1 MKQQRAWIHCRVL
14 AESSRNLLN
23 YQEEVLSNLADDN
36 NLKIVG
42 VTKSIS
48 SGKNFNSF
56 DMQKLITHIKRHDI
70 DIILVTSRKR
80 ISIYDDLYEEFEMLC
95 KMHDVLIISHTID
108 DLLSEIENEAL
119 FNYLSTIDKETL
131 TIILLKIFGYSTH
144 EISEILSLSH
154 SSIYKKIHRLR
165 KKLKKF

>member
-1 MKQQRAWIHCRVL
+1 MGF
-14 AESSRNLLN
+14 N
-23 YQEEVLSNLADDN
+23 YQKELIKWNQWKKQEEELLKALNVDDN
-36 NLKIVG
+36 I
-42 VTKSIS
+42 
-48 SGKNFNSF
+48 
-56 DMQKLITHIKRHDI
+56 IKQLYDYDWEMFKTER
-70 DIILVTSRKR
+70 R
-80 ISIYDDLYEEFEMLC
+80 IRGRQDTTINTVLNNIPYYDKKE
-95 KMHDVLIISHTID
+95 INTID

-144 EISEILSLSH
+144 EISEILSLRH

>member
-1 MKQQRAWIHCRVL
+1 MKKQRAWIHCRVL

-23 YQEEVLSNLADDN
+23 YQEEVLSNIADDN

-56 DMQKLITHIKRHDI
+56 DMQSLITHIKKNEL
-70 DIILVTSRKR
+70 DIILVASKKR

-95 KMHDVLIISHTID
+95 KMHNVLIISLKNIEDT
-108 DLLSEIENEAL
+108 LSN
-119 FNYLSTIDKETL
+119 
-131 TIILLKIFGYSTH
+131 IF
-144 EISEILSLSH
+144 
-154 SSIYKKIHRLR
+154 
-165 KKLKKF
+165 F

>member
-1 MKQQRAWIHCRVL
+1 MGF
-14 AESSRNLLN
+14 N
-23 YQEEVLSNLADDN
+23 YQKELIKWNQWKKQEEELLKALNVDDHIIKQLYDYDWEMFKTERRIRGRQDTTINTVLN
-36 NLKIVG
+36 NIPY
-42 VTKSIS
+42 
-48 SGKNFNSF
+48 
-56 DMQKLITHIKRHDI
+56 
-70 DIILVTSRKR
+70 
-80 ISIYDDLYEEFEMLC
+80 YDKKE
-95 KMHDVLIISHTID
+95 INTID

>member
-1 MKQQRAWIHCRVL
+1 MGF
-14 AESSRNLLN
+14 N
-23 YQEEVLSNLADDN
+23 YQKELIKWNQWKKQEEELLKALNVDDN
-36 NLKIVG
+36 I
-42 VTKSIS
+42 
-48 SGKNFNSF
+48 
-56 DMQKLITHIKRHDI
+56 IKQLYDYDWEMFKTERRIRGRQDTTINTVLNDI
-70 DIILVTSRKR
+70 PY
-80 ISIYDDLYEEFEMLC
+80 YDKKE
-95 KMHDVLIISHTID
+95 INTID

>member
-1 MKQQRAWIHCRVL
+1 MGF
-14 AESSRNLLN
+14 N
-23 YQEEVLSNLADDN
+23 YQKELIKWNQWKKQEEELLKALNVDDN
-36 NLKIVG
+36 I
-42 VTKSIS
+42 
-48 SGKNFNSF
+48 
-56 DMQKLITHIKRHDI
+56 IKQLYDYDWEMFKTER
-70 DIILVTSRKR
+70 R
-80 ISIYDDLYEEFEMLC
+80 IRGRQDTTINTVLNNIPYYDKKE
-95 KMHDVLIISHTID
+95 INTID

-119 FNYLSTIDKETL
+119 FNYLSTIDNETL

>member
-1 MKQQRAWIHCRVL
+1 MIK
-14 AESSRNLLN
+14 
-23 YQEEVLSNLADDN
+23 
-36 NLKIVG
+36 K
-42 VTKSIS
+42 KSTQL
-48 SGKNFNSF
+48 
-56 DMQKLITHIKRHDI
+56 M
-70 DIILVTSRKR
+70 
-80 ISIYDDLYEEFEMLC
+80 IY
-95 KMHDVLIISHTID
+95 

>member
-23 YQEEVLSNLADDN
+23 YQEEVLTDLADDN

-56 DMQKLITHIKRHDI
+56 DMQSLMTHIKRNDI
-70 DIILVTSRKR
+70 DLILVTSKKR

-95 KMHDVLIISHTID
+95 KVHNVLIISLRDIEYTIT
-108 DLLSEIENEAL
+108 NL
-119 FNYLSTIDKETL
+119 FSNC
-131 TIILLKIFGYSTH
+131 
-144 EISEILSLSH
+144 
-154 SSIYKKIHRLR
+154 
-165 KKLKKF
+165 

>member
-1 MKQQRAWIHCRVL
+1 MGF
-14 AESSRNLLN
+14 N
-23 YQEEVLSNLADDN
+23 YQKELIKWNQWKKQEEELLKALNVDDN
-36 NLKIVG
+36 I
-42 VTKSIS
+42 
-48 SGKNFNSF
+48 
-56 DMQKLITHIKRHDI
+56 IKQLYDYDWEMFKTER
-70 DIILVTSRKR
+70 R
-80 ISIYDDLYEEFEMLC
+80 IRGRQDTTINTVLNNIPYYDKKE
-95 KMHDVLIISHTID
+95 INTID

-165 KKLKKF
+165 KKLKNFKKVSKISCSNCLYSEGVKKDLLYIAL

>member
-1 MKQQRAWIHCRVL
+1 MGF
-14 AESSRNLLN
+14 N
-23 YQEEVLSNLADDN
+23 YQKELIKWNQWKKQEEELLKALNVDDN
-36 NLKIVG
+36 I
-42 VTKSIS
+42 
-48 SGKNFNSF
+48 
-56 DMQKLITHIKRHDI
+56 IKQLYDYDWEMFKTER
-70 DIILVTSRKR
+70 R
-80 ISIYDDLYEEFEMLC
+80 IRGRQDTTINTVLNNIPYYDKKE
-95 KMHDVLIISHTID
+95 INTID

-144 EISEILSLSH
+144 EISEMLSLSH

>member
-1 MKQQRAWIHCRVL
+1 MGF
-14 AESSRNLLN
+14 N
-23 YQEEVLSNLADDN
+23 YRKELIKWNQWKKQEEELLKALNVDDN
-36 NLKIVG
+36 I
-42 VTKSIS
+42 
-48 SGKNFNSF
+48 
-56 DMQKLITHIKRHDI
+56 IKQLYDYDWEMFKTER
-70 DIILVTSRKR
+70 R
-80 ISIYDDLYEEFEMLC
+80 IRGRQDTTINTVLNNIPYYDKKE
-95 KMHDVLIISHTID
+95 INTID

>member
-1 MKQQRAWIHCRVL
+1 MGF
-14 AESSRNLLN
+14 N
-23 YQEEVLSNLADDN
+23 YQKELIKWNQWKKQEEELLKALNVDDN
-36 NLKIVG
+36 I
-42 VTKSIS
+42 
-48 SGKNFNSF
+48 
-56 DMQKLITHIKRHDI
+56 IKQLYDYDWEMFKTER
-70 DIILVTSRKR
+70 R
-80 ISIYDDLYEEFEMLC
+80 IRGRQDTTINTVLNNIPYYEKKE
-95 KMHDVLIISHTID
+95 INTID

>member
-1 MKQQRAWIHCRVL
+1 MKKQRAWIHCRVL

-23 YQEEVLSNLADDN
+23 YQEEVLSNIADDN

-56 DMQKLITHIKRHDI
+56 DMQSLITHIKKNEL
-70 DIILVTSRKR
+70 DIILVASKKR

-95 KMHDVLIISHTID
+95 KMHNVLIISLKDIEDTI
-108 DLLSEIENEAL
+108 SNI
-119 FNYLSTIDKETL
+119 FSNY
-131 TIILLKIFGYSTH
+131 
-144 EISEILSLSH
+144 
-154 SSIYKKIHRLR
+154 
-165 KKLKKF
+165 

>member
-1 MKQQRAWIHCRVL
+1 MGF
-14 AESSRNLLN
+14 N
-23 YQEEVLSNLADDN
+23 YQKELIKWNQWKKQEEELLKALNVDDN
-36 NLKIVG
+36 I
-42 VTKSIS
+42 
-48 SGKNFNSF
+48 
-56 DMQKLITHIKRHDI
+56 IKQLYDYDWEMFKTER
-70 DIILVTSRKR
+70 R
-80 ISIYDDLYEEFEMLC
+80 IRGRQDTTINTVLNNIPYYDKKE
-95 KMHDVLIISHTID
+95 INTID

-154 SSIYKKIHRLR
+154 SSIYKKMHRLR

>member
-1 MKQQRAWIHCRVL
+1 MCF
-14 AESSRNLLN
+14 N
-23 YQEEVLSNLADDN
+23 YQKDLIKWNQWKKQEEELLKALNVDDN
-36 NLKIVG
+36 I
-42 VTKSIS
+42 
-48 SGKNFNSF
+48 
-56 DMQKLITHIKRHDI
+56 IKQLYDYDWEMFKTER
-70 DIILVTSRKR
+70 R
-80 ISIYDDLYEEFEMLC
+80 IRGRQDTTINTVLNNIPYYDKKE
-95 KMHDVLIISHTID
+95 INTID

>member
-1 MKQQRAWIHCRVL
+1 MGF
-14 AESSRNLLN
+14 N
-23 YQEEVLSNLADDN
+23 YQKELIKWNQWKKQEEELLKALNVDDN
-36 NLKIVG
+36 I
-42 VTKSIS
+42 
-48 SGKNFNSF
+48 
-56 DMQKLITHIKRHDI
+56 IKQLCDYDWEMFKTER
-70 DIILVTSRKR
+70 R
-80 ISIYDDLYEEFEMLC
+80 IRGRQDTTINTVLNNIPYYDKKE
-95 KMHDVLIISHTID
+95 INTID

>member
-1 MKQQRAWIHCRVL
+1 MGF
-14 AESSRNLLN
+14 N
-23 YQEEVLSNLADDN
+23 YQKELIKWNQWKKQEEELLKALNVDDN
-36 NLKIVG
+36 I
-42 VTKSIS
+42 
-48 SGKNFNSF
+48 
-56 DMQKLITHIKRHDI
+56 IKQLYDYDWEMFKTER
-70 DIILVTSRKR
+70 R
-80 ISIYDDLYEEFEMLC
+80 IRGRQDTTINTVLNNIPYYDKKE
-95 KMHDVLIISHTID
+95 INTID

-165 KKLKKF
+165 KKLKKFKKNVDI

>member
-1 MKQQRAWIHCRVL
+1 MGF
-14 AESSRNLLN
+14 N
-23 YQEEVLSNLADDN
+23 YQKELIKWNQWKKQEEELLKALNVDDN
-36 NLKIVG
+36 I
-42 VTKSIS
+42 
-48 SGKNFNSF
+48 
-56 DMQKLITHIKRHDI
+56 IKQLYDYDWEMFKTER
-70 DIILVTSRKR
+70 R
-80 ISIYDDLYEEFEMLC
+80 IRGRQDTTINTVLNNIPYYDKKE
-95 KMHDVLIISHTID
+95 INTID

-144 EISEILSLSH
+144 QISEILSLSH